1 MKIMGEKERVEELR
15 IIYEEMDDEG
25 KETMIS
31 VVEEYLSVH
40 KSDEQKKD
48 LLSGIKNE

>member
-1 MKIMGEKERVEELR
+1 MGEKEKVEELKT
-15 IIYEEMDDEG
+15 IYEEMDDKG

-40 KSDEQKKD
+40 KSDQKNEKKD
-48 LLSGIKNE
+48 Q

>member
-1 MKIMGEKERVEELR
+1 MGEKEKVDELR
-15 IIYEEMDDEG
+15 EIYEEMDDEG

-40 KSDEQKKD
+40 KSDQKNEKKD
-48 LLSGIKNE
+48 